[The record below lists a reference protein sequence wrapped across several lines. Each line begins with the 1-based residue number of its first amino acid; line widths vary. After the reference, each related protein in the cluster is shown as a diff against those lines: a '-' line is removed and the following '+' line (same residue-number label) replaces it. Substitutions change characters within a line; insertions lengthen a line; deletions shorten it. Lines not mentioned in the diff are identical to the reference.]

1 MPITPAAKNAKERE
15 EDTYDVTGR
24 DFDSG
29 FPFSGKRSRLVCG
42 RVCKHSKKVWNPQL
56 IIGLTIVAM
65 GTSMPEAAVSIT
77 AAMQQN
83 AGITIGNVVGSNIL
97 NIFIIL
103 GLTALITNVAIQRS
117 TLFYEIPFMM
127 FVTVVLMICGITGG
141 KVTFAEGIVLWVLF
155 LVYLGYLFVM
165 SKKGENP
172 EAPSQ
177 LETYVDGSLRITLI
191 ASDGSCFLSRP
202 PTSRWRTSEPPRDT
216 AGHEER
222 CGPRLPRLPD
232 AGL

>member
-1 MPITPAAKNAKERE
+1 MEYVLLVVGFVLLIKGA
-15 EDTYDVTGR
+15 
-24 DFDSG
+24 DFFVEGS
-29 FPFSGKRSRLVCG
+29 SSLAQIL
-42 RVCKHSKKVWNPQL
+42 KVPSVV
-56 IIGLTIVAM
+56 IGLTIVAM

-127 FVTVVLMICGITGG
+127 FVTVVLMICGMTGG

-155 LVYLGYLFVM
+155 LVYLGYL
-165 SKKGENP
+165 P
-172 EAPSQ
+172 EYSFRGFIYLLKLIPFF
-177 LETYVDGSLRITLI
+177 LEFGKI
-191 ASDGSCFLSRP
+191 FLCIIRA
-202 PTSRWRTSEPPRDT
+202 D
-216 AGHEER
+216 
-222 CGPRLPRLPD
+222 
-232 AGL
+232 